1 MCYGLGWIGRK
12 LIPNGVML
20 GTLVKALKIL
30 ELFTVQ
36 RPQWG
41 VTEISKA
48 LKLNKSAVFRIMQ
61 TLEKKGYL
69 KKDPREKRYTLT
81 AKFLG
86 LGTVVMSQLSI
97 LQQAKNEIDH
107 LWDRT
112 QGTVVIRVLEGSELV
127 TVAIRES
134 PQALR
139 VSHPLGSAVNFNY
152 GAIGKA
158 ILAYLP
164 QDEVHQ
170 LLKKNPL
177 NKYTSKTILSATSFL
192 DELREVPRKGYAFSD
207 GEAIEGVRAVG
218 APIFDISGRP
228 FAGISVGLPL
238 FRLPKS
244 KVPQLGKLV
253 RQAADRISLN
263 LGFNK
268 KFISF

>member
-1 MCYGLGWIGRK
+1 MGLDGLGQ
-12 LIPNGVML
+12 NGVML
-20 GTLVKALKIL
+20 GTLVKALRIL

-41 VTEISKA
+41 VTEISKT

-81 AKFLG
+81 AKFLA

-192 DELREVPRKGYAFSD
+192 DELRQVPRKGYAFSD

-268 KFISF
+268 NLSSFSQLPPP